1 MLRRER
7 LIAVLRNLNS
17 LYTGVEIPA
26 TEIDMDARKLALLE
40 ALKIGAQA
48 GGEIPL
54 YRRGK
59 SPGLFDQRTRA
70 NAEIASQAV
79 ADGLLE
85 TVRVEASGK
94 TSVEWMRVT
103 PQGFRFLL
111 DSESPARALDEL
123 REALAVNQQGL
134 PKWAADMRVRIDE
147 LATQMAGEVA
157 AMRERLEQMSRTVAD
172 AIERIEDQRTQGP
185 AAFVPWGHETLELL
199 ARRRQVGLGTRCP
212 LADLYM
218 ALKEHYPEL
227 TIKEFHAGLR
237 QLRASK
243 TIALLVGSGAEDT
256 PGPEC
261 ALLDG
266 ANVYYYVAHAEGND
280 DEIC

>member
-1 MLRRER
+1 
-7 LIAVLRNLNS
+7 
-17 LYTGVEIPA
+17 
-26 TEIDMDARKLALLE
+26 MDQRKLALIE

-59 SPGLFDQRTRA
+59 APGLFAHRTRA
-70 NAEIASQAV
+70 NADIASQAV

-85 TVRVEASGK
+85 AARVESVGK

-103 PQGFRFLL
+103 RKGFAYLL

-123 REALAVNQQGL
+123 REALSINEQGL
-134 PKWAADMRVRIDE
+134 PKWAAELRGRIDE
-147 LATQMAGEVA
+147 LSTQVAAEVA
-157 AMRERLEQMSRTVAD
+157 AMRERLEQMSRTVAE
-172 AIERIEDQRTQGP
+172 AIERIEQQRTQGP
-185 AAFVPWGHETLELL
+185 AAFVPWGHETLEFLG
-199 ARRRQVGLGTRCP
+199 RRRQVGLGTRCP
-212 LADLYM
+212 LADLYL

-237 QLRASK
+237 HLRDSK
-243 TIALLVGSGAEDT
+243 TIALLPSSSNDDT

-266 ANVYYYVAHAEGND
+266 ASVYYYVAHAEEN

>member
-1 MLRRER
+1 VLRRAR
-7 LIAVLRNLNS
+7 LIAVLWNLNS

-26 TEIDMDARKLALLE
+26 MENDMDQRKLALLE
-40 ALKIGAQA
+40 ALKFGAQA

-59 SPGLFDQRTRA
+59 SPGLFAQRTRIA
-70 NAEIASQAV
+70 AEIASQAV

-85 TVRVEASGK
+85 TARVEANGK
-94 TSVEWMRVT
+94 ASIEWMRVT
-103 PQGFRFLL
+103 PKGFKFLL

-123 REALAVNQQGL
+123 REALAANQQGL
-134 PKWAADMRVRIDE
+134 PKWAAELRGRIDE
-147 LATQMAGEVA
+147 LATQMASEVA
-157 AMRERLEQMSRTVAD
+157 AMRERLEQMSKTVAD
-172 AIERIEDQRTQGP
+172 AIERLEEQKTHGP
-185 AAFVPWGHETLELL
+185 AAFVPWGHETLDLL

-212 LADLYM
+212 LAELYA

-227 TIKEFHAGLR
+227 TIKDFHAGLR

-243 TIALLVGSGAEDT
+243 AIALLTGNDADDT

-266 ANVYYYVAHAEGND
+266 ASVYYYVAQAGTSPSE
-280 DEIC
+280 